1 MNVDDDARDEGVED
15 GACLACVLLN
25 PSAHP
30 MRNHRLVFCNKCDSM
45 IGSAQMQP
53 ETPSQCSEV
62 CTYSTLRPDNLRR
75 HMEAKH
81 HVNNDVK
88 DQENYER

>member
-15 GACLACVLLN
+15 GACRACGLL
-25 PSAHP
+25 S
-30 MRNHRLVFCNKCDSM
+30 RLE
-45 IGSAQMQP
+45 SAQMQP